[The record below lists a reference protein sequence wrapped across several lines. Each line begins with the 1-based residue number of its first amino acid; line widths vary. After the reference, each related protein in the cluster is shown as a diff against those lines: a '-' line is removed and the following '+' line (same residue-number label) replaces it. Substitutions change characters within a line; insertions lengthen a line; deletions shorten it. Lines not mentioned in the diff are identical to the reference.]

1 MAAPH
6 PFFEQ
11 AKEKEFAKELLSTV
25 EVLSLDIAGITGNV
39 RDLVGFV
46 GHQQQV
52 FDQLRTLADRL
63 QGDLSAIEVAG
74 KETNQVATEASAKS
88 VESIEAVTSAFSQIR
103 LMVDSVQAIENRL
116 AALGTSL
123 NGVRGMSA
131 NIQSIARQTNLLAL
145 NATIEAAHAGDAGR
159 GFAVV
164 ASEVKSLA
172 RETDS
177 ATDGINETVGSLSEN
192 VAQLIGKSTDAIKVA
207 DGVNDGVQ
215 VINGVLEHFHS
226 AVTAVESKV
235 FTIVSAVTDSLN
247 LCQDVIQKIDQFFG
261 AVKKVTAD
269 LDHACERVEG
279 SLVNAESVMN
289 LVASAGFQTADTP
302 FIAALSAASA
312 KVVEAFEQAL
322 ESGKISQKALFDENY
337 QPIPGTNPQQFTTQF
352 TELTDRL
359 LPPIQESL
367 LAFDN
372 RVVFCVAVDRNG
384 YLPTHNRA
392 YSKPQGSDAVWNG
405 ANCRNR
411 RMFNDRTGLRAAR
424 NRGSFLLQTY
434 RRDMGGGN
442 FILMKDLSFPIE
454 VKGQHWGSLRLG
466 YEKRKRE
473 RHKLSLA
480 VEIHFEG
487 SNLPIRGATTDI
499 SIDGCFIESSIPLP
513 MDTNIEVKLLGS
525 EIPLISGKVV
535 THQPQVGNG
544 IQFVKVSPADRD
556 ALARYL
562 KLHLG
567 KQSATPPNHASRSS
581 ATKQS

>member
-1 MAAPH
+1 
-6 PFFEQ
+6 
-11 AKEKEFAKELLSTV
+11 
-25 EVLSLDIAGITGNV
+25 SLDIAGITGNI

-46 GHQQQV
+46 GHQQLV
-52 FDQLRTLADRL
+52 FDQLRGLADRL
-63 QGDLSAIEVAG
+63 QGDLGAIELAG
-74 KETNQVATEASAKS
+74 RETNQVATEASAKS

-103 LMVDSVQAIENRL
+103 QMVESVQAIENRL
-116 AALGTSL
+116 GTLGTSL

-192 VAQLIGKSTDAIKVA
+192 VAQLIGKSSDAIKVA
-207 DGVNDGVQ
+207 DAVNDGVQ
-215 VINGVLEHFHS
+215 VINGVLDHFHS
-226 AVTAVESKV
+226 AVNAVEGKV

-247 LCQDVIQKIDQFFG
+247 LCQDVIQKIDQFFET
-261 AVKKVTAD
+261 VKKVTAD
-269 LDHACERVEG
+269 LGHASERVEG

-289 LVASAGFQTADTP
+289 LVAGAGFQTVDTP
-302 FIAALSAASA
+302 FIGALSAASA
-312 KVVEAFEQAL
+312 KVAEAFEQAV
-322 ESGKISQKALFDENY
+322 ESGKISLKDLFDQNY
-337 QPIPGTNPQQFTTQF
+337 QPIPGTNPKQFVTRF
-352 TELTDRL
+352 TELADRL
-359 LPPIQESL
+359 LSPIQESM

-392 YSKPQGSDAVWNG
+392 YSKPQGSDSVWNE

-411 RMFNDRTGLRAAR
+411 RIFNDRTGLRAAR
-424 NRGSFLLQTY
+424 NTESFLLQTY

-442 FILMKDLSFPIE
+442 FILMKDLSFPIK
-454 VKGQHWGSLRLG
+454 VRGQHWGSLRLG

-473 RHKLSLA
+473 RHNLSLS

-487 SNLPIRGATTDI
+487 SKLPFRGSTTDI
-499 SIDGCFIESSIPLP
+499 SVDGCYVESPITLP
-513 MDTNIEVKLLGS
+513 MGTSIELKLLES

-535 THQPQVGNG
+535 THHPQVGNG
-544 IQFVKVSPADRD
+544 IQFVKVSFADRD
-556 ALARYL
+556 ALARYI
-562 KLHLG
+562 KVHLSR
-567 KQSATPPNHASRSS
+567 QSAIPSNGTPRSS
-581 ATKQS
+581 AGK